1 MKYRRSAPLEIA
13 STTSLSLTSAAF
25 AIAFARASE
34 RLIPAK
40 LRSDEIARLI
50 GVFGEV
56 RIDERAY
63 HRRNLFEHVGEQRRS
78 LQRLLEKID
87 VRSNEFRA
95 RIDELAAALGASGVA
110 PP

>member
-13 STTSLSLTSAAF
+13 STTSLSLTWALAF

-56 RIDERAY
+56 RIDERA
-63 HRRNLFEHVGEQRRS
+63 
-78 LQRLLEKID
+78 
-87 VRSNEFRA
+87 
-95 RIDELAAALGASGVA
+95 
-110 PP
+110 